1 LNNSN
6 DAKAEKN
13 YDPPHWKVS
22 RFSVQALSK
31 SISVAPGR
39 SRDDAGR
46 DRQEDDL
53 TIASFNSALD
63 LAGEYALTAP
73 SRNIA
78 TTLALPGD
86 VHGALLAANLLPDP
100 YFGENEKVVMWVGET
115 AWTMERSFT
124 ATAED
129 IAGYLT
135 LTLSEVDCI
144 ATIFLNGEEIAR
156 TDNSFVRHD
165 IDVTGKVHAGEN
177 TLRLEFDIAPDV
189 AKARAD
195 AHPFPIPFTYNY
207 QTNGLKGIHM
217 NFIRKAACHAG
228 WDWGI
233 CTMPIGVY
241 GTMSLRKSRLARQ
254 ESVQVDQSHGEK
266 SVELSIKT
274 RLFAFAHGEVEIEHT
289 IDGQTITDKVVVQKG
304 QNVFT
309 HNVTIHNPKI
319 WWPAGQGE
327 QPLYALITNVEGEI
341 TTRKIGLRKLEWVI
355 EKDEIDHTFKCRING
370 RDITMMGANWIP
382 ADAIPSRVTP
392 TVIRDLLDSAKAA
405 NMNMLRIWGGGQ
417 YEPDYFYDLCD
428 ELGILIW
435 HDFMF
440 SCMSYPSD
448 REFLASV
455 ETEITQQVR
464 RLSHHASI
472 ALWCGD
478 NEVIGSLNWYPE
490 TKADPGRYLANYDRL
505 NSLLHRI
512 VEDEDPIRRFWPSSP
527 SLGYLDFSD
536 GWHSDTRGDLHY
548 WDVWHSAKSFDAY
561 RTINPR
567 FASEFGF
574 QSFTSMNVIETFAE
588 EKDRNPSSP
597 VMENHQRNNGG
608 NARIIETMTR
618 YFRFPRDFDQMVF
631 LSQIQQGLAIK
642 TAIEYWR
649 STKPRCMGTL
659 YWQINDIWPVAS
671 WSSLDYGGQWKVM
684 HYMARRFY
692 RLVNVVAVPSPDNAT
707 ITLKAINDTGRPVS
721 IALDVRAVK
730 VTGESRTIASI
741 NSAIS
746 ADAAIETVTVPASDL
761 AADEF
766 LYFAWK
772 DAAGNSLGSND
783 YFPAPYKAYEL
794 TPATISASWSDR
806 DGKPVLVLET
816 DKPAFFATASVD
828 VPGYFSDNALT
839 LLPGEQVELTFTPR
853 HGATVTSSD
862 LAASLTLRHL
872 AETF

>member
-1 LNNSN
+1 M
-6 DAKAEKN
+6 A
-13 YDPPHWKVS
+13 
-22 RFSVQALSK
+22 
-31 SISVAPGR
+31 IAP
-39 SRDDAGR
+39 
-46 DRQEDDL
+46 Q
-53 TIASFNSALD
+53 NSALD
-63 LAGEYALTAP
+63 LRGRFSLAAP
-73 SRNIA
+73 GRGIE
-78 TTLALPGD
+78 TTLVLPGD
-86 VHGALLAANLLPDP
+86 VHGALLDAGLIPDP
-100 YFGENEKVVMWVGET
+100 YFGENEKQVMWVNET
-115 AWTMERSFT
+115 AWGVERSFV
-124 ATAED
+124 ASADD
-129 IAGYLT
+129 IDGYLT
-135 LTLSEVDCI
+135 LTLAEVDCI
-144 ATIFLNGEEIAR
+144 ATIFLNGEEVAR
-156 TDNSFVRHD
+156 TDNSFVRND
-165 IDVTGKVHAGEN
+165 IDVTGKVHAGDN
-177 TLRLEFDIAPDV
+177 TLRVEFDIAPDV

-233 CTMPIGVY
+233 CTMPIGIY

-254 ESVQVDQSHGEK
+254 DSVQVDQAHGK
-266 SVELSIKT
+266 TSVELSIKT
-274 RLFAFAHGEVEIEHT
+274 RLFAFAHGEVELEHS
-289 IDGQTITDKVVVQKG
+289 IDGHVITDKVVVQKG
-304 QNVFT
+304 ENVFT
-309 HNVTIHNPKI
+309 HNVTIKNPKI
-319 WWPAGQGE
+319 WWPAGQGA
-327 QPLYALITNVEGEI
+327 QPLYELVTNLEGEI
-341 TTRKIGLRKLEWVI
+341 TTRQIGLRDLQWVI
-355 EKDEIDHTFKCRING
+355 EKDEIDHSFKCRING

-392 TVIRDLLDSAKAA
+392 AVVRDLLESAKAA
-405 NMNMLRIWGGGQ
+405 NMNMIRIWGGGQ
-417 YEPDYFYDLCD
+417 YEPDWFYDLCD

-448 REFLASV
+448 RKFLASV

-464 RLSHHASI
+464 RLSHHACI

-478 NEVIGSLNWYPE
+478 NEVIGSLGWYPE
-490 TKADPGRYLANYDRL
+490 TKNDLGRYIANYDRL

-512 VEDEDPIRRFWPSSP
+512 VEDEDPVRRFWPSSP

-561 RTINPR
+561 RSINPR

-608 NARIIETMTR
+608 NARIIETMNR

-671 WSSLDYGGQWKVM
+671 WSSLDYGGQWKLM

-692 RLVNVVAVPSPDNAT
+692 NLVNVVAVPNADNSQIA
-707 ITLKAINDTGRPVS
+707 LKAINDTGASVAV
-721 IALDVRAVK
+721 ALEVQAVK
-730 VTGESRTIASI
+730 VTGESRVVFSGRQDVGP
-741 NSAIS
+741 
-746 ADAAIETVTVPASDL
+746 DAALAMANLSIADL

-766 LYFAWK
+766 LFFVWK
-772 DAAGNSLGSND
+772 DHEGKVLGEND
-783 YFPAPYKAYEL
+783 YFPKPYKAYEL
-794 TPATISASWSDR
+794 VDATVSARWSDR
-806 DGKPVLVLET
+806 DGKAVLTLEA

-828 VPGYFSDNALT
+828 MPGYFSDNALT
-839 LLPGEQVELTFTPR
+839 LLPGRPAEIVFHPR
-853 HGATVTSSD
+853 HGASATSAE
-862 LAASLTLRHL
+862 LAASLTVRHL

>member
-1 LNNSN
+1 MT
-6 DAKAEKN
+6 
-13 YDPPHWKVS
+13 
-22 RFSVQALSK
+22 
-31 SISVAPGR
+31 IS
-39 SRDDAGR
+39 
-46 DRQEDDL
+46 
-53 TIASFNSALD
+53 SFNTALD
-63 LAGEYALTAP
+63 LSGAYGLTAP
-73 SRNIA
+73 SRNI
-78 TTLALPGD
+78 TTAITLPGD
-86 VHGALLAANLLPDP
+86 VHGALLAADLIPDP

-115 AWTMERSFT
+115 EWHVERRFDAS
-124 ATAED
+124 AAD
-129 IAGYLT
+129 IDGYLT

-144 ATIFLNGEEIAR
+144 ATILLNGEVVAR
-156 TDNSFVRHD
+156 TDNSFVRND
-165 IDVTGKVHAGEN
+165 IDVTGKVHQGEN
-177 TLRLEFDIAPDV
+177 TLRIEFGVAPDV
-189 AKARAD
+189 AKARSD

-233 CTMPIGVY
+233 CTMPVGVY

-254 ESVQVDQSHGEK
+254 DSVEVEQTHGAT

-274 RLFAFAHGEVEIEHT
+274 RVFAFAHGEVELEHT
-289 IDGQTITDKVVVQKG
+289 IDGQTITDKVSVQKG
-304 QNVFT
+304 ENVFT
-309 HNVTIHNPKI
+309 HNVTIANPKI
-319 WWPAGQGE
+319 WWPAGQGA
-327 QPLYALITNVEGEI
+327 QPLYELTTNLEGEV
-341 TTRKIGLRKLEWVI
+341 TTRKIGLRKLEWII
-355 EKDEIDHTFKCRING
+355 EKDEIDHSFKCRING

-392 TVIRDLLDSAKAA
+392 AVIRDLLESAKAA

-428 ELGILIW
+428 ELGILLW

-440 SCMSYPSD
+440 SCMSYPSN

-490 TKADPGRYLANYDRL
+490 TRAEKERYIANYDRL
-505 NSLLHRI
+505 NSMLHRI
-512 VEDEDPIRRFWPSSP
+512 VEDEDPARRFWPSSP
-527 SLGYLDFSD
+527 SLGYMDFSD

-561 RTINPR
+561 RTVNPR

-574 QSFTSMNVIETFAE
+574 QSFTSMNVIETFSE

-671 WSSLDYGGQWKVM
+671 WSSLDYGGQWKLM
-684 HYMARRFY
+684 HHMAKRFF
-692 RLVNVVAVPSPDNAT
+692 RLVNVVAVPNADGSE
-707 ITLKAINDTGRPVS
+707 ITLRAINDTGRPLS
-721 IALDVRAVK
+721 IALEVVAAK
-730 VTGESRTIASI
+730 VTGESRVVFSG

-746 ADAAIETVTVPASDL
+746 ADAAISVTTIAAETL

-766 LYFAWK
+766 LYFTWK
-772 DAAGNSLGSND
+772 DAAGKVLGEND
-783 YFPAPYKAYEL
+783 YFPKPYKAYEL
-794 TPATISASWSDR
+794 VQPSISTSWSDR
-806 DGKPVLVLET
+806 DGQAVLTLSS
-816 DKPAFFATASVD
+816 DKPAFFATATVN
-828 VPGYFSDNALT
+828 VPGYFSDNAVT
-839 LLPGEQVELTFTPR
+839 LLPGRPVELTFIPR
-853 HGATVTSSD
+853 HGAAVSASD
-862 LAASLTLRHL
+862 LSESLSVRNL

>member
-1 LNNSN
+1 M
-6 DAKAEKN
+6 
-13 YDPPHWKVS
+13 
-22 RFSVQALSK
+22 
-31 SISVAPGR
+31 
-39 SRDDAGR
+39 
-46 DRQEDDL
+46 
-53 TIASFNSALD
+53 TIASINSALD
-63 LAGEYALTAP
+63 LRGRYELTAP
-73 SRNIA
+73 TRNIA
-78 TTLALPGD
+78 TGITLPGD
-86 VHGALLAANLLPDP
+86 VHGALLAADLIQDP
-100 YFGENEKVVMWVGET
+100 YYGENEKVVMWVNET
-115 AWTMERSFT
+115 TWNVERRFEAS
-124 ATAED
+124 AAD
-129 IAGYLT
+129 IDGYLT

-144 ATIFLNGEEIAR
+144 ASILLNGEIIAR

-177 TLRLEFDIAPDV
+177 TLRIEFGIAPDV
-189 AKARAD
+189 AKARSD

-254 ESVQVDQSHGEK
+254 ESVEVEQTHGAN
-266 SVELSIKT
+266 SVELSIRT
-274 RLFAFAHGEVEIEHT
+274 RVFAFAHGEIELEHT
-289 IDGQTITDKVVVQKG
+289 IDGQSITDKVSVQKG
-304 QNVFT
+304 ENVFT
-309 HNVTIHNPKI
+309 HNVTIQNPKI
-319 WWPAGQGE
+319 WWPAGQGA
-327 QPLYALITNVEGEI
+327 QPLYELTTNLEGEV
-341 TTRKIGLRKLEWVI
+341 TTRKIGLRRLEWII

-392 TVIRDLLDSAKAA
+392 AVIRDLLESAKAA

-428 ELGILIW
+428 ELGILLW

-440 SCMSYPSD
+440 SCMSYPSN

-455 ETEITQQVR
+455 ETEVTQQVR

-505 NSLLHRI
+505 NSMLHRI
-512 VEDEDPIRRFWPSSP
+512 VEDEDPARRFWPSSP
-527 SLGYLDFSD
+527 SLGYMDFSD

-561 RTINPR
+561 RSVNPR

-574 QSFTSMNVIETFAE
+574 QSFTSMNVIETFSE

-618 YFRFPRDFDQMVF
+618 YFRFPSDFDQMVF

-684 HYMARRFY
+684 QYMAKRFF
-692 RLVNVVAVPSPDNAT
+692 RLVNVVAVPNAENT
-707 ITLKAINDTGRPVS
+707 EITLRAINDTGSPVS
-721 IALDVRAVK
+721 ISLEVKAVT
-730 VTGESRTIASI
+730 VAGASRTVFSGK
-741 NSAIS
+741 SEVS
-746 ADAAIETVTVPASDL
+746 ADAAIGTATLSVTDL

-766 LYFAWK
+766 LFFTWK
-772 DAAGNSLGSND
+772 DTAGNVLGEND
-783 YFPAPYKAYEL
+783 YFPKPYKAYEL
-794 TPATISASWSDR
+794 VQPTISASWSDR
-806 DGKPVLVLET
+806 NGQAVLTLNT
-816 DKPAFFATASVD
+816 DKPAFFTTATVD
-828 VPGYFSDNALT
+828 VPGYFSDNAVT
-839 LLPGEQVELTFTPR
+839 LLPGNAVELTFIPR
-853 HGATVTSSD
+853 HGAVVSAAD
-862 LAASLTLRHL
+862 LSGSLRVRNL

>member
-1 LNNSN
+1 M
-6 DAKAEKN
+6 
-13 YDPPHWKVS
+13 
-22 RFSVQALSK
+22 
-31 SISVAPGR
+31 
-39 SRDDAGR
+39 
-46 DRQEDDL
+46 
-53 TIASFNSALD
+53 SFNTALD
-63 LAGEYALTAP
+63 LSGPYGLTAP
-73 SRNIA
+73 SRNI
-78 TTLALPGD
+78 TTAITLPGD
-86 VHGALLAANLLPDP
+86 VHGALLATDLIPDP

-115 AWTMERSFT
+115 EWHVERRFDAS
-124 ATAED
+124 AAD
-129 IAGYLT
+129 IDGYLT

-144 ATIFLNGEEIAR
+144 ATILLNGEVVAR
-156 TDNSFVRHD
+156 TDNSFVRND
-165 IDVTGKVHAGEN
+165 IDVTGKVHQGEN
-177 TLRLEFDIAPDV
+177 SLRIEFGVAPDV
-189 AKARAD
+189 AKARSD

-233 CTMPIGVY
+233 CTMPVGVY

-254 ESVQVDQSHGEK
+254 DSVEVEQTHGAN
-266 SVELSIKT
+266 SVELSIKA
-274 RLFAFAHGEVEIEHT
+274 RVFAFAHGEVELEHT
-289 IDGQTITDKVVVQKG
+289 IDGQTITDKVSVQKG
-304 QNVFT
+304 ENVFT
-309 HNVTIHNPKI
+309 HNLTIHSPKI
-319 WWPAGQGE
+319 WWPSGQGA
-327 QPLYALITNVEGEI
+327 QPLYELTTNLEGEV
-341 TTRKIGLRKLEWVI
+341 TTRKIGLRKLEWII
-355 EKDEIDHTFKCRING
+355 EKDEIDHSFKCRING

-392 TVIRDLLDSAKAA
+392 AVIRDLLESAKAA

-417 YEPDYFYDLCD
+417 YESDYFYELCD
-428 ELGILIW
+428 ELGILLW

-448 REFLASV
+448 RDFLASV

-464 RLSHHASI
+464 RLSYHASI

-478 NEVIGSLNWYPE
+478 NEVIGSLHWYPE
-490 TKADPGRYLANYDRL
+490 TKAAPERYVANYDRL
-505 NSLLHRI
+505 NSMLHRI
-512 VEDEDPIRRFWPSSP
+512 VEDEDPSRRFWPSSP
-527 SLGYLDFSD
+527 SLGYMDFSD

-561 RTINPR
+561 RSVNPR

-574 QSFTSMNVIETFAE
+574 QSFTSMNVIETFSE

-671 WSSLDYGGQWKVM
+671 WSSLDYGGQWKLM
-684 HYMARRFY
+684 HHMAKRFF
-692 RLVNVVAVPSPDNAT
+692 RLVNVVAVPNADGSE
-707 ITLKAINDTGRPVS
+707 IILKGINDTGRPVS
-721 IALDVRAVK
+721 IALEVIAAK
-730 VTGESRTIASI
+730 VTGESRVIFSG
-741 NSAIS
+741 NSALS
-746 ADAAIETVTVPASDL
+746 ADAAIGVTTIAGADL

-766 LYFAWK
+766 LYFTWK
-772 DAAGNSLGSND
+772 DASGAVLGEND
-783 YFPAPYKAYEL
+783 YFPKPYKAYEL
-794 TPATISASWSDR
+794 VQPSVSTSWSDR
-806 DGKPVLVLET
+806 NGQAVLTLSS

-828 VPGYFSDNALT
+828 VPGYFSDNAVT
-839 LLPGEQVELTFTPR
+839 LLPGRPVELTFIPR
-853 HGATVTSSD
+853 HGAEVTASD
-862 LAASLTLRHL
+862 LSASLSVRNL

>member
-1 LNNSN
+1 MRI
-6 DAKAEKN
+6 A
-13 YDPPHWKVS
+13 
-22 RFSVQALSK
+22 RFN
-31 SISVAPGR
+31 
-39 SRDDAGR
+39 
-46 DRQEDDL
+46 
-53 TIASFNSALD
+53 TALD
-63 LAGEYALTAP
+63 LTGAYRLTAP
-73 SRNIA
+73 SRNID
-78 TTLALPGD
+78 TSITLPGD
-86 VHGALLAANLLPDP
+86 VHGALLAADLIPDP
-100 YFGENEKVVMWVGET
+100 YYGENEKVVMWVGET
-115 AWTMERSFT
+115 AWTVERQFD
-124 ATAED
+124 ATAAD
-129 IAGYLT
+129 IDGYLT
-135 LTLSEVDCI
+135 LTLAEVDCI

-156 TDNSFVRHD
+156 TDNSFIRND

-177 TLRLEFDIAPDV
+177 TLRIDFGIAPEV
-189 AKARAD
+189 AKARSD

-207 QTNGLKGIHM
+207 QTNGLKGINM

-233 CTMPIGVY
+233 CTMPVGVY

-254 ESVQVDQSHGEK
+254 ESVEVTQTHGANT
-266 SVELSIKT
+266 VELSIKT
-274 RLFAFAHGEVEIEHT
+274 RLFAFAHGEVELEH
-289 IDGQTITDKVVVQKG
+289 IFDGRTFTDKVVVQKG
-304 QNVFT
+304 ENVFT
-309 HNVTIHNPKI
+309 HNLTVENPKI
-319 WWPAGQGE
+319 WWPAGQGA
-327 QPLYALITNVEGEI
+327 QPLYGLTTNVEGEI
-341 TTRKIGLRKLEWVI
+341 TARKVGLRKLEWII
-355 EKDEIDHTFKCRING
+355 EKDEIDHSFKCRING
-370 RDITMMGANWIP
+370 RDMTMMGANWIP

-392 TVIRDLLDSAKAA
+392 AVIRDLLESAKAA

-417 YEPDYFYDLCD
+417 YEPEYFYELCD
-428 ELGILIW
+428 ELGILLW

-448 REFLASV
+448 RDFLASV

-490 TKADPGRYLANYDRL
+490 TRKDKERYIANYDRL
-505 NSLLHRI
+505 NSMLHRI
-512 VEDEDPIRRFWPSSP
+512 VEDEDPARRFWPSSP
-527 SLGYLDFSD
+527 SLGYMDFSD

-561 RTINPR
+561 RTVNPR

-574 QSFTSMNVIETFAE
+574 QSFTSMNVIETFSE

-671 WSSLDYGGQWKVM
+671 WSSLDYGGQWKLM
-684 HYMARRFY
+684 HYMARRFF
-692 RLVNVVAVPSPDNAT
+692 RLVNVVAVPNADNT
-707 ITLKAINDTGRPVS
+707 EITLKAINDTGRPVS
-721 IALDVRAVK
+721 IALSVTAVK
-730 VTGESRTIASI
+730 VSGESRNLTSG
-741 NSAIS
+741 NSAIGP
-746 ADAAIETVTVPASDL
+746 DAAIGIATIAVADL

-766 LYFAWK
+766 LYFSWK
-772 DAAGNSLGSND
+772 DAAGTVLGEND
-783 YFPAPYKAYEL
+783 YFPKPYKAYEL
-794 TPATISASWSDR
+794 PQPTITSRWSDR
-806 DGKPVLVLET
+806 DGQAVLTLQT
-816 DKPAFFATASVD
+816 NKPAFFATATVEA
-828 VPGYFSDNALT
+828 PGYFSDNAVT
-839 LLPGEQVELTFTPR
+839 LLPGKPVEITFHPR
-853 HGATVTSSD
+853 HGAKVTSAD
-862 LAASLTLRHL
+862 LSGSLQVRNL

>member
-1 LNNSN
+1 M
-6 DAKAEKN
+6 A
-13 YDPPHWKVS
+13 
-22 RFSVQALSK
+22 
-31 SISVAPGR
+31 
-39 SRDDAGR
+39 
-46 DRQEDDL
+46 
-53 TIASFNSALD
+53 IAAHNTALD
-63 LAGEYALTAP
+63 LTGTFSLVAP
-73 SRNIA
+73 ARQISTGIK
-78 TTLALPGD
+78 LPGD
-86 VHGALLAANLLPDP
+86 VHGALLDAGLIPDP
-100 YFGENEKVVMWVGET
+100 YYGENEKLVMWINET
-115 AWTMERSFT
+115 AWGMERSFT
-124 ATAED
+124 ASAAD
-129 IAGYLT
+129 IDGYLT
-135 LTLSEVDCI
+135 LTLAEVDCI

-156 TDNSFVRHD
+156 TDNSFVRND
-165 IDVTGKVHAGEN
+165 IDVTGKVHEGDN
-177 TLRLEFDIAPDV
+177 TLRIEFDIAPDV
-189 AKARAD
+189 AKARAE

-207 QTNGLKGIHM
+207 QTNGLAGIHM

-241 GTMSLRKSRLARQ
+241 GTMSLRKARLARQ
-254 ESVQVDQSHGEK
+254 DSVQVDQVHGNT
-266 SVELSIKT
+266 SVELAIKT
-274 RLFAFAHGEVEIEHT
+274 RLFAFAHGEVELEHT
-289 IDGQTITDKVVVQKG
+289 IDGQVITDKVVVQKG
-304 QNVFT
+304 ENTFT
-309 HNVTIHNPKI
+309 HNVTIHDPKI

-327 QPLYALITNVEGEI
+327 QPLYELTTNLEGEI
-341 TTRKIGLRKLEWVI
+341 TTRQIGLRDLVWVI
-355 EKDEIDHTFKCRING
+355 EKDEIDHSFKCRING

-382 ADAIPSRVTP
+382 ADATPSRVTP
-392 TVIRDLLDSAKAA
+392 AVVRDLLESAKAA

-417 YEPDYFYDLCD
+417 YEPDWFYDLCD

-448 REFLASV
+448 RTFLASV

-512 VEDEDPIRRFWPSSP
+512 VEDEDPVRRFWPSSP

-561 RTINPR
+561 RSINPR

-574 QSFTSMNVIETFAE
+574 QSFTSMNVIETFTE
-588 EKDRNPSSP
+588 PKDRNPSSP

-608 NARIIETMTR
+608 NARIIETMNR
-618 YFRFPRDFDQMVF
+618 YFRFPSDFDQMVF

-692 RLVNVVAVPSPDNAT
+692 NLVNVVAVPNADNT
-707 ITLKAINDTGRPVS
+707 EITLKAINDTGHPVS
-721 IALDVRAVK
+721 LTLDVQAVSVDGQSRALVSGQSE
-730 VTGESRTIASI
+730 VGP
-741 NSAIS
+741 
-746 ADAAIETVTVPASDL
+746 DAALAVATVSVADL
-761 AADEF
+761 QPNEF
-766 LYFAWK
+766 LVFSWTDGEGRA
-772 DAAGNSLGSND
+772 LGEND
-783 YFPAPYKAYEL
+783 YFPKPYKAYEL
-794 TPATISASWSDR
+794 VEAKVSANWSDR
-806 DGKPVLVLET
+806 DGQAVLILET

-828 VPGYFSDNALT
+828 LPGYFSDNALT
-839 LLPGEQVELTFTPR
+839 LLPGRRAELVFHPR
-853 HGATVTSSD
+853 HGASVTSAD
-862 LAASLTLRHL
+862 LAASLKIRHL